1 MPITLDHAF
10 YGFQLSEN
18 MSKTPEGFLCCL
30 NVKIARTGIQY
41 YEGGQIGKPHL
52 MGQRVKVYR
61 LAEDVFH
68 PDAMRSFEGK
78 PLTDDH
84 PAGGWVD
91 LSNYHIFSK
100 GHFQNVRQ
108 DGEYLI
114 GDFIFSD
121 GNLQKKVEVG
131 QKREVSAGYT
141 CDFEPYEDGFRQVNI
156 RGNHVA
162 VVSKGRAGPKVT
174 ITDSVN
180 NGVKRPM
187 TFTEVHAK
195 ALRALASDPNAS
207 DKDIATFATGLVVN
221 DQDDKDKTPVAAMN
235 DIGLIAKIFQAMQ
248 PAKRVRDE
256 DDDKDEKKEDKKVE
270 DSELKE
276 LRAIVDD
283 LAKTVKSLVTKD
295 EDDDDDKKEDKK
307 VEDGASAFFKALGLD
322 EDDDKD
328 DKKEKVEDSLP
339 AFLESMK
346 PALAKMSKSE
356 QKVVKD
362 ALTAGF
368 AGVKRGDASAS
379 FAKISKAVSDQQKV
393 RDGETKVID
402 WKAKSKEQWEKYS
415 AQSKKQ

>member
-131 QKREVSAGYT
+131 QKREVSARYA

-256 DDDKDEKKEDKKVE
+256 DDDKD
-270 DSELKE
+270 
-276 LRAIVDD
+276 
-283 LAKTVKSLVTKD
+283 
-295 EDDDDDKKEDKK
+295 
-307 VEDGASAFFKALGLD
+307 
-322 EDDDKD
+322 

-368 AGVKRGDASAS
+368 AGVKRGDASPS